1 VLKQYKKI
9 LFISAIVIFVLAV
22 AGAVYFSFFYLPKC
36 QNYECF
42 QNYMN
47 KCSKA
52 TYVNDEPEASWG
64 YKILGTSN
72 EDCAIKVTLLMAK
85 KGELGIDQY
94 VNDAM
99 TCYYPT
105 GIAAYPENDL
115 GKCHGQLKEDLQ
127 EIIINKMH
135 SYLLEN
141 LGKFDESL
149 NKV

>member
-1 VLKQYKKI
+1 MLKQYRKI
-9 LFISAIVIFVLAV
+9 IFISAIVIFVLAV
-22 AGAVYFSFFYLPKC
+22 AGAVYFSFLYLPKC

-42 QNYMN
+42 QEYMS

-64 YKILGTSN
+64 YSIIGRLN
-72 EDCAIKVTLLMAK
+72 ENCAIKVTLLMAK
-85 KGELGIDQY
+85 KGELGIDKY

-99 TCYYPT
+99 TCYYPK
-105 GIAAYPENDL
+105 GVAAYPEKDL
-115 GKCHGQLKEDLQ
+115 SKCHGQLKEDLQ
-127 EIIINKMH
+127 ELIINKMH

>member
-1 VLKQYKKI
+1 MLKQYKKI
-9 LFISAIVIFVLAV
+9 IFISAIVIFVLAV

-42 QNYMN
+42 QGYMS

-72 EDCAIKVTLLMAK
+72 GNCAVEVSLLMAK

-105 GIAAYPENDL
+105 GIAAYPEKDL

-127 EIIINKMH
+127 ELIINKMH